1 MTILVT
7 GAAGFIGMH
16 VSEALL
22 ARGETVVGIDS
33 LNAYY
38 DVGLKRDRL
47 ARLEGREGFT
57 FHKVDL
63 KDREAFNEVM
73 AGAGEISGIIH
84 LAAQAGVRHSLTHP
98 FDYTDANVTGFLTLL
113 EYCRHLETRP
123 HFVYASSS
131 SVYGANNQLPY
142 SVDQAT
148 DRPVSLYAATKKAN
162 ELMAYTYAHL
172 YGLRLTGLR
181 FFTVYGPWGRPD
193 MSAWLFT
200 DAILKGRPIRV
211 FNEGRMRRDFTYVDD
226 IAQGVVAALD
236 TPPTSAGGGA
246 GDDGVPH
253 RVFNLGNNA
262 PVALGDFIRAIETAT
277 GREAVKILEPMQ
289 PGDVPATY
297 ADIDRARSLLDFAPR
312 TPITTG
318 IPRFVAWF
326 RDYHRI

>member
-1 MTILVT
+1 V
-7 GAAGFIGMH
+7 
-16 VSEALL
+16 
-22 ARGETVVGIDS
+22 
-33 LNAYY
+33 
-38 DVGLKRDRL
+38 
-47 ARLEGREGFT
+47 GFT

-63 KDREAFNEVM
+63 KDRVAFNEIM
-73 AGAGEISGIIH
+73 AGAGEINGIIH

-193 MSAWLFT
+193 MAYWLFT
-200 DAILKGRPIRV
+200 EKILKGKAIKI
-211 FNEGRMRRDFTYVDD
+211 FNQGDMMRDFTYIDD
-226 IAQGVVAALD
+226 VVAGVLSVLAH
-236 TPPTSAGGGA
+236 PPVESEGA
-246 GDDGVPH
+246 PAHKVY
-253 RVFNLGNNA
+253 NIGNNR
-262 PVALGDFIRAIETAT
+262 PEKLLDFVTVIEKSLGIEAR
-277 GREAVKILEPMQ
+277 RELLPMQ
-289 PGDVPATY
+289 PGDVKATF
-297 ADIDRARSLLDFAPR
+297 ADIDPIRRDMGFDPVTTLDEGLPK
-312 TPITTG
+312 
-318 IPRFVAWF
+318 FVKWYQ
-326 RDYHRI
+326 DYMSKD